1 MKKIAFTSLLSFQIF
16 NMFAQSATLVNPM
29 TNIEATAATLTS
41 AGEMVAEWP
50 VANLT
55 SNAISI
61 KCLREEL
68 TLIPGTQNYFC
79 WGVCYGETT
88 NVSVLAQ
95 NILPG
100 DTNDTFYAHYKP
112 LGNVGQSDINYCFFN
127 TADPTD
133 RACHTVHYCFECLVG
148 TPEMENTSQEISLQ
162 GENPLH
168 GLGLLNFTL
177 PHEKGIFTLTDCN
190 GKIVK
195 QVTLNGSTGQILLN
209 GSDFSSGLYFAC
221 IVSDSSTYMTKIIVE

>member
-1 MKKIAFTSLLSFQIF
+1 MKKFIVISFLTAQTLFSI
-16 NMFAQSATLVNPM
+16 AQSATIVNPM
-29 TNIEATAATLTS
+29 TNVEATASTLTS

-55 SNAISI
+55 NNAISI
-61 KCLREEL
+61 KCVREEL
-68 TLIPGTQNYFC
+68 SLVPGTQNYFC

-88 NVSVLAQ
+88 TVSVLAQ

-127 TADPTD
+127 TADPSD
-133 RACHTVHYCFECLVG
+133 RACHTVHYCFECLVEI
-148 TPEMENTSQEISLQ
+148 PEIQNATQDISFQ

-168 GLGLLNFTL
+168 GIGLYNYALPNESGNF
-177 PHEKGIFTLTDCN
+177 ILTDMH
-190 GKIVK
+190 GKKVK
-195 QVTLNGSTGQILLN
+195 QVTLNGRNGQIILSASEL
-209 GSDFSSGLYFAC
+209 SSGLYF
-221 IVSDSSTYMTKIIVE
+221 INISSNASTFTTKIIVE

>member
-1 MKKIAFTSLLSFQIF
+1 MKKFAFTSLLSFQIF

-127 TADPTD
+127 TADPSD
-133 RACHTVHYCFECLVG
+133 RACHTVHYCFECLVDV
-148 TPEMENTSQEISLQ
+148 TEVELENEGISIT
-162 GENPLH
+162 GENPLVGI
-168 GLGLLNFTL
+168 GLYSYSL
-177 PHEKGIFTLTDCN
+177 PLEKGNFVLYNQAGQVIKQHNLNGRNGQIVLNAKELPAGMYLASISSGTLTT
-190 GKIVK
+190 
-195 QVTLNGSTGQILLN
+195 TLKL
-209 GSDFSSGLYFAC
+209 
-221 IVSDSSTYMTKIIVE
+221 VVE